1 MPLRRIPHDRRIQ
14 WLALLAGG
22 PALLVCAVL
31 LWIAPVSGLLRGTI
45 LGVLVV
51 GWVWAAAVARRQV
64 VRPLQVVANLLAGL
78 REGHFTVRARG
89 EDAGGELGVVLR
101 EVNALGETLES
112 QRLGAVEADAL
123 LRRVMDEI
131 DVAVLAFDAAATLR
145 LVNRSGERLL
155 GHEAGSLIGRSAEAL
170 GLADSLAGP
179 SSRTL
184 ERVFPGASAG
194 RWEVRRSS
202 FRLEGRPHDLLV
214 MADLS
219 RALREEERQVWQR
232 LVRVLSHEINNSL
245 APIKSLVGT
254 MASLLDRDPRPGDWE
269 ADLRSGL
276 AVIDARSEALNRLMA
291 SYARLA
297 RLPPPV
303 LAEVEVPALVDR
315 VAGLEFR
322 GTVWVLGGPPAIIRA
337 DADQLEQLL
346 INLVKNGMEAMGAAG
361 GMVTI
366 AWAVHDQ
373 TLDLWVRDEGPGLGS
388 TGNLFVPF
396 YTTKPGGSGIG
407 LVFSRQ
413 VAEAHGGTL
422 TLADRTDRTGC
433 EVRLALPGVVVR
445 GGA

>member
-1 MPLRRIPHDRRIQ
+1 MG
-14 WLALLAGG
+14 AL
-22 PALLVCAVL
+22 V
-31 LWIAPVSGLLRGTI
+31 I
-45 LGVLVV
+45 
-51 GWVWAAAVARRQV
+51 GWVWTTAIARRQV

-89 EDAGGELGVVLR
+89 EDAGGELAVVLR
-101 EVNALGETLES
+101 EVNALGDTLES

-155 GHEAGSLIGRSAEAL
+155 GHEAEALIGRSAAAL
-170 GLADSLAGP
+170 GLAESLEGP
-179 SSRTL
+179 AARTL

-214 MADLS
+214 LADLS

-254 MASLLDRDPRPGDWE
+254 MASLLDRDPRPEDWE
-269 ADLRSGL
+269 SDVRSGL

-297 RLPPPV
+297 RLRHP
-303 LAEVEVPALVDR
+303 
-315 VAGLEFR
+315 
-322 GTVWVLGGPPAIIRA
+322 
-337 DADQLEQLL
+337 
-346 INLVKNGMEAMGAAG
+346 
-361 GMVTI
+361 
-366 AWAVHDQ
+366 
-373 TLDLWVRDEGPGLGS
+373 S
-388 TGNLFVPF
+388 
-396 YTTKPGGSGIG
+396 
-407 LVFSRQ
+407 SR
-413 VAEAHGGTL
+413 
-422 TLADRTDRTGC
+422 R
-433 EVRLALPGVVVR
+433 
-445 GGA
+445 